1 MAQPEAGQLSEQVIK
16 QVCATL
22 RQWSLEG
29 PPRNPRRTAG
39 ELAVSLEAALGPAT
53 ETSLKE
59 DGVQTDPEK
68 NEAGELRQLLGE
80 LRLEYEELLAVKT
93 SKADLQAKLEEAAQR
108 EAASEV
114 ERAEVCQLRRRVTA
128 LSAHLSSVLTPV
140 SAACRTRPLSSYKDP
155 ALDSPSRRESELGTR
170 ALSVDGTEI
179 TVEDSLGRS
188 RKFKVD
194 RILDDAKQEDATS
207 RVFGREG
214 AGEVEHAASGGSSC
228 VFAYGATG
236 SGKTHSILGEG
247 DETSPG
253 LAHHA
258 IRRLI
263 EGQSCGEVRI
273 SMLEVYCEQIRDLL
287 GASEGG
293 TQPKLL
299 CSRRDGEGRMLLDCV
314 EAVASAT
321 DVDALLARGFANRAT
336 EGTLCN
342 DSSSRSHVV
351 LTVKAVEPGRGRLVL
366 VDLAGSENDAKLL
379 AEAKAINR
387 SLSALADVVEA
398 TAKQQNFIPY
408 RNSRLTMLLEEA
420 LCMSRVLLLVHISPF
435 ARDATDTA
443 HSLNFASRVRAVDFG
458 AQRLRQDAGE
468 FGDQEDRARAAQ
480 NRSQQEA
487 RQLQQQLEL
496 DQTKRELTDSQKVQ
510 SELKQ
515 QVSHLGEQL
524 RERQRELMREQ
535 ERRSQAEDC
544 ARDLRLAG
552 RSEAFTNG
560 SQGRPISPVPRSFS
574 APRLGNAAKP
584 REKTPAARATTTVEP
599 RGIAPAKQRP
609 GPQTG
614 LMNRGFL
621 EEEPEVLDTVSPS
634 KAQTGDLPP
643 RKPFLD
649 RTNENDADVLNS
661 KMLLSPAKVEFT
673 SPTKMIKDLGT
684 PTRGSIL
691 TPETGLDVSEER
703 LSTLSPCAN
712 VEVNPLGAGAEMR
725 VKTSP
730 ARKALQ
736 YNSAQVRS
744 VLKKLPTDFKSRL
757 LKKQDRRCLEQTA
770 CSPPRWYLDLLEY
783 EQSCKQADSKAETAR
798 NPRGPAR
805 RGWAP
810 LAPLSRPRYIFAERG
825 PDGDKILATRRSLW
839 HRIDFNGNNIVSLA
853 EIDKL
858 VVEEFPVLNHK
869 PALMR
874 AYKAAIRS
882 DGDSDAWVEKHEF
895 KKLLG
900 YLIYFNKLF
909 WVFESCDGDRD
920 RRLTYN
926 EFKWCLNTAG
936 ARMSENEIRSDF
948 SKVDRNG
955 GGIILFD
962 EFCKYFTM
970 KSCPECL
977 TEMAQ

>member
-140 SAACRTRPLSSYKDP
+140 SAACRTRPLSSYK
-155 ALDSPSRRESELGTR
+155 ESELGTR

-194 RILDDAKQEDATS
+194 RILDDAKQEDLFLA
-207 RVFGREG
+207 
-214 AGEVEHAASGGSSC
+214 AAPWVEHAASGGSSC

-366 VDLAGSENDAKLL
+366 VDLAGSENVQRSGADEDAKLL

-458 AQRLRQDAGE
+458 AQRLRQD
-468 FGDQEDRARAAQ
+468 QEDRARAAQ

-487 RQLQQQLEL
+487 RQLQQQL

-691 TPETGLDVSEER
+691 TPER

-757 LKKQDRRCLEQTA
+757 LKKQELGAAFTTGGKHVTFAEQEQTA

-798 NPRGPAR
+798 NPRG
-805 RGWAP
+805 
-810 LAPLSRPRYIFAERG
+810 
-825 PDGDKILATRRSLW
+825 RSLT
-839 HRIDFNGNNIVSLA
+839 
-853 EIDKL
+853 
-858 VVEEFPVLNHK
+858 P
-869 PALMR
+869 PQ
-874 AYKAAIRS
+874 
-882 DGDSDAWVEKHEF
+882 
-895 KKLLG
+895 
-900 YLIYFNKLF
+900 
-909 WVFESCDGDRD
+909 
-920 RRLTYN
+920 RRRPEVQL
-926 EFKWCLNTAG
+926 EGAG
-936 ARMSENEIRSDF
+936 PRWRH
-948 SKVDRNG
+948 
-955 GGIILFD
+955 
-962 EFCKYFTM
+962 
-970 KSCPECL
+970 
-977 TEMAQ
+977 

>member
-80 LRLEYEELLAVKT
+80 LRLEYEDLNTESQQRADELLAVKT

-140 SAACRTRPLSSYKDP
+140 SAACRTRPLSSYK
-155 ALDSPSRRESELGTR
+155 ESELGTR

-194 RILDDAKQEDATS
+194 RILDEAKQEDLFLA
-207 RVFGREG
+207 
-214 AGEVEHAASGGSSC
+214 AAPWVEHAASGGSSC

-366 VDLAGSENDAKLL
+366 VDLAGSENVQRSGADEDAKLL

-458 AQRLRQDAGE
+458 AQRLRQD
-468 FGDQEDRARAAQ
+468 QEDRARAAQ

-487 RQLQQQLEL
+487 RQLQQQL

-691 TPETGLDVSEER
+691 TPER

-757 LKKQDRRCLEQTA
+757 LKKQELGAAFTTGGKHVTFAEQEQTA

-798 NPRGPAR
+798 NPRG
-805 RGWAP
+805 
-810 LAPLSRPRYIFAERG
+810 
-825 PDGDKILATRRSLW
+825 RSLT
-839 HRIDFNGNNIVSLA
+839 
-853 EIDKL
+853 
-858 VVEEFPVLNHK
+858 P
-869 PALMR
+869 PQ
-874 AYKAAIRS
+874 
-882 DGDSDAWVEKHEF
+882 
-895 KKLLG
+895 
-900 YLIYFNKLF
+900 
-909 WVFESCDGDRD
+909 
-920 RRLTYN
+920 RRRTEVQL
-926 EFKWCLNTAG
+926 EGAG
-936 ARMSENEIRSDF
+936 PRWRH
-948 SKVDRNG
+948 
-955 GGIILFD
+955 
-962 EFCKYFTM
+962 
-970 KSCPECL
+970 
-977 TEMAQ
+977 

>member
-80 LRLEYEELLAVKT
+80 LRLEYEDLNTESQQRADELLAVKT

-140 SAACRTRPLSSYKDP
+140 SAACRTRPLSSYK
-155 ALDSPSRRESELGTR
+155 ESELGTR

-194 RILDDAKQEDATS
+194 RILDDAKQEDLFLA
-207 RVFGREG
+207 
-214 AGEVEHAASGGSSC
+214 AAPWVEHAASGGSSC

-366 VDLAGSENDAKLL
+366 VDLAGSENVQRSGADEDAKLL

-458 AQRLRQDAGE
+458 AQRLRQD
-468 FGDQEDRARAAQ
+468 QEDRARAAQ

-487 RQLQQQLEL
+487 RQLQQQL

-691 TPETGLDVSEER
+691 TPER

-757 LKKQDRRCLEQTA
+757 LKKQELGAAFTTGGKHVTFAEQEQTA

-798 NPRGPAR
+798 NPRG
-805 RGWAP
+805 
-810 LAPLSRPRYIFAERG
+810 
-825 PDGDKILATRRSLW
+825 RSLT
-839 HRIDFNGNNIVSLA
+839 
-853 EIDKL
+853 
-858 VVEEFPVLNHK
+858 P
-869 PALMR
+869 PQ
-874 AYKAAIRS
+874 
-882 DGDSDAWVEKHEF
+882 
-895 KKLLG
+895 
-900 YLIYFNKLF
+900 
-909 WVFESCDGDRD
+909 
-920 RRLTYN
+920 RRRTEVQL
-926 EFKWCLNTAG
+926 EGAG
-936 ARMSENEIRSDF
+936 PRWRH
-948 SKVDRNG
+948 
-955 GGIILFD
+955 
-962 EFCKYFTM
+962 
-970 KSCPECL
+970 
-977 TEMAQ
+977 

>member
-1 MAQPEAGQLSEQVIK
+1 
-16 QVCATL
+16 
-22 RQWSLEG
+22 
-29 PPRNPRRTAG
+29 
-39 ELAVSLEAALGPAT
+39 
-53 ETSLKE
+53 
-59 DGVQTDPEK
+59 
-68 NEAGELRQLLGE
+68 
-80 LRLEYEELLAVKT
+80 
-93 SKADLQAKLEEAAQR
+93 
-108 EAASEV
+108 
-114 ERAEVCQLRRRVTA
+114 
-128 LSAHLSSVLTPV
+128 
-140 SAACRTRPLSSYKDP
+140 
-155 ALDSPSRRESELGTR
+155 
-170 ALSVDGTEI
+170 
-179 TVEDSLGRS
+179 
-188 RKFKVD
+188 
-194 RILDDAKQEDATS
+194 
-207 RVFGREG
+207 
-214 AGEVEHAASGGSSC
+214 
-228 VFAYGATG
+228 
-236 SGKTHSILGEG
+236 
-247 DETSPG
+247 
-253 LAHHA
+253 
-258 IRRLI
+258 
-263 EGQSCGEVRI
+263 
-273 SMLEVYCEQIRDLL
+273 
-287 GASEGG
+287 
-293 TQPKLL
+293 
-299 CSRRDGEGRMLLDCV
+299 
-314 EAVASAT
+314 VASAT

-366 VDLAGSENDAKLL
+366 VDLAGSENVQRSGADEDAKLL

-458 AQRLRQDAGE
+458 AQRLRQD
-468 FGDQEDRARAAQ
+468 QEDRARAAQ

-487 RQLQQQLEL
+487 RQLQQQL

-691 TPETGLDVSEER
+691 TPER

-757 LKKQDRRCLEQTA
+757 LKKQELGAAFTTGGKHVTFAEQEQTA

-798 NPRGPAR
+798 NPRG
-805 RGWAP
+805 
-810 LAPLSRPRYIFAERG
+810 
-825 PDGDKILATRRSLW
+825 RSLT
-839 HRIDFNGNNIVSLA
+839 
-853 EIDKL
+853 
-858 VVEEFPVLNHK
+858 P
-869 PALMR
+869 PQ
-874 AYKAAIRS
+874 
-882 DGDSDAWVEKHEF
+882 
-895 KKLLG
+895 
-900 YLIYFNKLF
+900 
-909 WVFESCDGDRD
+909 
-920 RRLTYN
+920 RRRTEVQL
-926 EFKWCLNTAG
+926 EGAG
-936 ARMSENEIRSDF
+936 PRWRH
-948 SKVDRNG
+948 
-955 GGIILFD
+955 
-962 EFCKYFTM
+962 
-970 KSCPECL
+970 
-977 TEMAQ
+977 

>member
-80 LRLEYEELLAVKT
+80 LRLEYEDLNTESQQRGDELLAVKT

-108 EAASEV
+108 QAASEV

-140 SAACRTRPLSSYKDP
+140 SAACRTRPLSSYK
-155 ALDSPSRRESELGTR
+155 ESELGTR

-194 RILDDAKQEDATS
+194 RILDDSKQEDLFLA
-207 RVFGREG
+207 
-214 AGEVEHAASGGSSC
+214 AAPWVEHAASGGSSC

-247 DETSPG
+247 DETRPG

-314 EAVASAT
+314 EAVASAS

-366 VDLAGSENDAKLL
+366 VDLAGSENVQRSGADEDAKLL

-458 AQRLRQDAGE
+458 AQRLRQD
-468 FGDQEDRARAAQ
+468 QEDRARAAQ

-487 RQLQQQLEL
+487 RLLQQQL

-560 SQGRPISPVPRSFS
+560 SQGRPISPVPRSLS

-584 REKTPAARATTTVEP
+584 REKTPAAKATTTVEP

-609 GPQTG
+609 TPQPG

-643 RKPFLD
+643 RSRKPFLD

-661 KMLLSPAKVEFT
+661 KMLLSPTKVDFT

-691 TPETGLDVSEER
+691 TPER

-712 VEVNPLGAGAEMR
+712 VEVNALGAAAEMR

-730 ARKALQ
+730 PRKALQ

-744 VLKKLPTDFKSRL
+744 VLKKMPTDFKSRL
-757 LKKQDRRCLEQTA
+757 LKKQELGAAFTTGDKHVTFAEQEQTA

-798 NPRGPAR
+798 NPRG
-805 RGWAP
+805 
-810 LAPLSRPRYIFAERG
+810 
-825 PDGDKILATRRSLW
+825 RSLT
-839 HRIDFNGNNIVSLA
+839 
-853 EIDKL
+853 
-858 VVEEFPVLNHK
+858 P
-869 PALMR
+869 PQ
-874 AYKAAIRS
+874 
-882 DGDSDAWVEKHEF
+882 
-895 KKLLG
+895 
-900 YLIYFNKLF
+900 
-909 WVFESCDGDRD
+909 
-920 RRLTYN
+920 RRRT
-926 EFKWCLNTAG
+926 EVQIEGAG
-936 ARMSENEIRSDF
+936 PRWRH
-948 SKVDRNG
+948 
-955 GGIILFD
+955 
-962 EFCKYFTM
+962 
-970 KSCPECL
+970 
-977 TEMAQ
+977 